1 MGSNLRWNPLFCEF
15 HRQEDHPI
23 LTIKI
28 QPISP
33 FGTNR
38 RRRSIIIMKYAQST
52 LHKKGLLSRGKDF
65 IRVLAQQR
73 ERHCSH
79 QTMLEPSCFAKVREL
94 CKATWRWLFR
104 DTGPLKDWGPVIKPQ
119 DAQPPSDLASTI
131 GLQYWQWITA
141 ARHRLST
148 RQVQNWEGRQKQ

>member
-1 MGSNLRWNPLFCEF
+1 MSAGQHDSGKLLGSNLRWNPLFCEF
-15 HRQEDHPI
+15 HRREDHLI

-28 QPISP
+28 QQISP

-79 QTMLEPSCFAKVREL
+79 QTMLEPSCFANVWEL
-94 CKATWRWLFR
+94 CKGHLKMTVQRHRPTERLRSSYKAT
-104 DTGPLKDWGPVIKPQ
+104 GC
-119 DAQPPSDLASTI
+119 LASLRPCLNNRTPV
-131 GLQYWQWITA
+131 LTVNYSCKAQTLY
-141 ARHRLST
+141 
-148 RQVQNWEGRQKQ
+148 